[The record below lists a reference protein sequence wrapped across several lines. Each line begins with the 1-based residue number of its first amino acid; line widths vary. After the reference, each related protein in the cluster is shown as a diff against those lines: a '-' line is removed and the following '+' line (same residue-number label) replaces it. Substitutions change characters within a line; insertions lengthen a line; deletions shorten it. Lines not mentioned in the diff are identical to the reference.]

1 MKPPATTTCRVAL
14 VAALLA
20 ATALGQ
26 TAAADQQ
33 DSLRALY
40 GQFLQAQNARD
51 LAAVRATLLDSD
63 RFLWVS
69 DGRSIWG
76 PDALVERMS
85 LFQQAPIWRVV
96 PDLDQAVAVPVSD
109 RSAFLHLP
117 LVLEIGREQQPSQLR
132 FLVSV
137 LGVETPAGWRIAA
150 LFTTEDKEVD

>member
-1 MKPPATTTCRVAL
+1 MKPLATTTRRMAL
-14 VAALLA
+14 VAALFA

-26 TAAADQQ
+26 TAAADQR

-51 LAAVRATLLDSD
+51 LTAVRATLLDSD

-85 LFQQAPIWRVV
+85 LFQQAPVWRVV

-117 LVLEIGREQQPSQLR
+117 LVLEIGREHQPSHLR

-137 LGVETPAGWRIAA
+137 LGVETPVGWRIAA
-150 LFTTEDKEVD
+150 LFTTENKEVD